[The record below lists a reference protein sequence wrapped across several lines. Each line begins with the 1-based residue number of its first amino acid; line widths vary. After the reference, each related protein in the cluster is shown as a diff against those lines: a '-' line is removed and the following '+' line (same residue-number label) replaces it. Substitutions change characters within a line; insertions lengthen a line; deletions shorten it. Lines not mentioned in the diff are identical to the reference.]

1 MKTMKT
7 MKTNLGLLIG
17 AVLLLSCA
25 PKQSDLTGDTFLTM
39 SNGAV
44 KPIAG
49 KEIFLF
55 PIETDFD
62 ASFVKPLQSFIN
74 AAKYN
79 IAKSEVE
86 KICMQANEEIPNLI
100 QNSAEKLEAFLSGDQ
115 FIDGLNESC
124 NLISENINSLETKI
138 AADQSSV
145 IERSKPI
152 TISMLTKEAQ
162 AKKVRM
168 NRYILFFEFVHSLNQ
183 GNVLKNEQI
192 QKIVYSGSA
201 EVGGYVSAYTSPDEV
216 DTYATVINQSEYIIL
231 SFELGPLKWKGKSIH
246 DESPDNIKL
255 SEYLGNY
262 SVKYDTDKIFAVSK
276 TNAYGESTPGIQI
289 GAAQKSKVD
298 TLNARNSWPSDRWL
312 DENLDDIP
320 LTNSSWRESGY
331 CIQSSYSACKVWDYF
346 YIDLGYRDIQ
356 DVTFGMP
363 ITTITDPNTKE
374 KTNTSKEVNWVEMG
388 RKTSAYQ
395 SSPLHAE
402 LKAIEGEISELQ
414 DQIKAIESEL
424 SIQENNNKVAEFNE
438 QLDSCN
444 LAIDLRDTGI
454 ESQQCLNSLENKD
467 ALVNLISN
475 SESSL
480 GADVQ
485 TVFNN
490 ITEDDLGYDNFEQL
504 LNAFAQNRNAKVAVS
519 SIDGKY
525 SFIGVPNGNYVI
537 FASYEDRFNGN
548 GHWFEEISV
557 ESELKYDLNNL
568 NYKKSGVYSYLRDKI
583 EK

>member
-1 MKTMKT
+1 
-7 MKTNLGLLIG
+7 
-17 AVLLLSCA
+17 
-25 PKQSDLTGDTFLTM
+25 
-39 SNGAV
+39 
-44 KPIAG
+44 
-49 KEIFLF
+49 
-55 PIETDFD
+55 
-62 ASFVKPLQSFIN
+62 
-74 AAKYN
+74 
-79 IAKSEVE
+79 
-86 KICMQANEEIPNLI
+86 
-100 QNSAEKLEAFLSGDQ
+100 
-115 FIDGLNESC
+115 
-124 NLISENINSLETKI
+124 
-138 AADQSSV
+138 
-145 IERSKPI
+145 
-152 TISMLTKEAQ
+152 MLTKEAK
-162 AKKVRM
+162 AKKVREEIY
-168 NRYILFFEFVHSLNQ
+168 RLALNQ

-201 EVGGYVSAYTSPDEV
+201 EAGGYVSAYSDV
-216 DTYATVINQSEYIIL
+216 DQIDTYATVRNQSEYIIL

-255 SEYLGNY
+255 RKYLGNY
-262 SVKYDTDKIFAVSK
+262 SVSYDTDKISAVSK

-289 GAAQKSKVD
+289 GGAQKSNVD
-298 TLNARNSWPSDRWL
+298 TLTARNSWPSDRWL

-320 LTNSSWRESGY
+320 LTNGSWRESGY
-331 CIQSSYSACKVWDYF
+331 CRESRYSSCKVWNYF

-402 LKAIEGEISELQ
+402 LKVIEAEISELQ
-414 DQIKAIESEL
+414 DQIKTIESEL

-467 ALVNLISN
+467 DLVSLISN

-480 GADVQ
+480 GANVQ

>member
-44 KPIAG
+44 KPVAG

-74 AAKYN
+74 SAKYN

-100 QNSAEKLEAFLSGDQ
+100 QNSTEKLEGFLSGDQ

-138 AADQSSV
+138 AADQSNV
-145 IERSKPI
+145 IERSQPI
-152 TISMLTKEAQ
+152 AASLLTKEAE
-162 AKKVRM
+162 AKNIREEIY
-168 NRYILFFEFVHSLNQ
+168 RLALNQ
-183 GNVLKNEQI
+183 GNVLKNAQMAKLDYIGSHSDESSSY
-192 QKIVYSGSA
+192 VSPYSGPS
-201 EVGGYVSAYTSPDEV
+201 GGASYSKLINNSDYIVLSYT
-216 DTYATVINQSEYIIL
+216 
-231 SFELGPLKWKGKSIH
+231 LGPLKWKGKSIH
-246 DESPDNIKL
+246 KDNPGNEKL
-255 SEYLGNY
+255 RSYMGGYYPSERKIVAKA
-262 SVKYDTDKIFAVSK
+262 SVNS
-276 TNAYGESTPGIQI
+276 YGERTPGLQI
-289 GAAQKSKVD
+289 GSSQYDEIDSLEYRQV
-298 TLNARNSWPSDRWL
+298 WPNDRWL
-312 DENLDDIP
+312 DENLKDIP
-320 LTNSSWRESGY
+320 LASNPWTRSSLCGGYYGSECEKKKNIFIALEYREV
-331 CIQSSYSACKVWDYF
+331 I
-346 YIDLGYRDIQ
+346 

-363 ITTITDPNTKE
+363 ITTITNPDTKK
-374 KTNTSKEVNWVEMG
+374 KTNISKEVNWVEMG

-424 SIQENNNKVAEFNE
+424 SIQENHNKVAEFNE

-467 ALVNLISN
+467 DLVNLISN

>member
-17 AVLLLSCA
+17 TVLLLSCA
-25 PKQSDLTGDTFLTM
+25 PKQSDITGDTFLTM
-39 SNGAV
+39 SNGTV
-44 KPIAG
+44 KPVAG

-100 QNSAEKLEAFLSGDQ
+100 QSSAVKLEAFLSGDQ

-124 NLISENINSLETKI
+124 NLISENITNLEAKI

-152 TISMLTKEAQ
+152 TASMLTKEAQ
-162 AKKVRM
+162 AKKVREEIY
-168 NRYILFFEFVHSLNQ
+168 RLALNQ
-183 GNVLKNEQI
+183 GNILKNAQI
-192 QKIVYSGSA
+192 AKINFLHSLSLNNFGFSDECQNNRGSFDCAKKRYSI
-201 EVGGYVSAYTSPDEV
+201 TNNTD
-216 DTYATVINQSEYIIL
+216 YIIL
-231 SFELGPLKWKGKSIH
+231 SVTLGPLSWKNEPLGSGTSIDKFKSFAFDNFYQENPKIIADSSTNQYNETIPGLKIGWTQTETIETYKGYRTFPTDRWIDENKEDLKTLSITYNPNVHDDYCYNSIH
-246 DESPDNIKL
+246 DCSPRDLFI
-255 SEYLGNY
+255 
-262 SVKYDTDKIFAVSK
+262 
-276 TNAYGESTPGIQI
+276 
-289 GAAQKSKVD
+289 
-298 TLNARNSWPSDRWL
+298 
-312 DENLDDIP
+312 
-320 LTNSSWRESGY
+320 
-331 CIQSSYSACKVWDYF
+331 
-346 YIDLGYRDIQ
+346 IDAGVRDIV
-356 DVTFGMP
+356 DVSFGMP
-363 ITTITDPNTKE
+363 IVVSTDPETKK
-374 KTNTSKEVNWVEMG
+374 KTHTSKVVNWVERG
-388 RKTSAYQ
+388 RKTSTYQ

-402 LKAIEGEISELQ
+402 LKVIEAEISELQ

-424 SIQENNNKVAEFNE
+424 LIQENNNKVAEFND

-444 LAIDLRDTGI
+444 LAIDLRDTEI

>member
-1 MKTMKT
+1 MKT
-7 MKTNLGLLIG
+7 MKTNFGLLIG
-17 AVLLLSCA
+17 TVLLLSCA
-25 PKQSDLTGDTFLTM
+25 PKQSDVTGDTFLTM

-44 KPIAG
+44 KPVAG

-124 NLISENINSLETKI
+124 NLISENITNLEAKI

-152 TISMLTKEAQ
+152 TASMLTKEAQ
-162 AKKVRM
+162 AKKVREEIY
-168 NRYILFFEFVHSLNQ
+168 RLALNQ

-201 EVGGYVSAYTSPDEV
+201 EVGGYVSAYTRPDEV
-216 DTYATVINQSEYIIL
+216 DTYATVTNQSEYIIL

-255 SEYLGNY
+255 REYLGNY
-262 SVKYDTDKIFAVSK
+262 SVKYDTDKISAVSK

-331 CIQSSYSACKVWDYF
+331 CRQSSYSVCKVWDYF

-454 ESQQCLNSLENKD
+454 ESQQCLNSLDNKD
-467 ALVNLISN
+467 DLVNLISN